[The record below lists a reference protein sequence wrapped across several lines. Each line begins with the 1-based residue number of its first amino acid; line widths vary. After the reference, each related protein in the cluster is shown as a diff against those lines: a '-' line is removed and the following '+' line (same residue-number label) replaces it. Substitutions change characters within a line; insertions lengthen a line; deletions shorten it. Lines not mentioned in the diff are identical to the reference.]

1 MGQLEDIQV
10 FIRVVEAGGIGKA
23 AEQLNLAK
31 SAVSRRLSDLEARL
45 ETKLL
50 NRTTRKSSLTEAGRL
65 YYEKSLE
72 LVEAVAEMD
81 CQVVNE
87 NAQLEGSLKLAAPLS
102 FGLEHLS
109 PLLDQFATEHPK
121 LTLNIDF
128 SDRHVDLVEEGYD
141 LAIRITDL
149 KDSSLQAR
157 RLVPIRSVVCASPEY
172 LAKNGTPETVE
183 ELKHHKTLLYVSD
196 GVMNWP
202 FIDQAGKEVR
212 IHLQSQIYSN
222 NGDYLLNMAKAGH
235 GIVMQ
240 PTFIAWKA
248 LALGEVVPIL
258 TDYKMPSFYAYAVYP
273 QNRYL
278 SHKARVFIDFL
289 VERFGD
295 NAYWDQSASV
305 SSAT

>member
-258 TDYKMPSFYAYAVYP
+258 TNYKMPSFYAYAVYP